1 MVDIIHHENLV
12 SCNHVMVVTVIL
24 IDNIMA
30 DKIHHEYLFSCDHL
44 LVVTVWL

>member
-1 MVDIIHHENLV
+1 MQ
-12 SCNHVMVVTVIL
+12 SCNGGNCVIL

-44 LVVTVWL
+44 LVATV